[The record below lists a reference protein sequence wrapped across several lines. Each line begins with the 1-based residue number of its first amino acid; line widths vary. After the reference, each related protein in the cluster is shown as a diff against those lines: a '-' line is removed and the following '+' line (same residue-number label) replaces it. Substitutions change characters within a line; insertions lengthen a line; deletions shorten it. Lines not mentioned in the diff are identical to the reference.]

1 MRLAPV
7 AVAAVLGMAGVASAN
22 GRAPLTNGIAFRP
35 GDAHSIYVR
44 STFGLLVSHD
54 DGCSFRWVC
63 EQAVG
68 YGGEFDPKYA
78 IAADGTIFATTF
90 KGLRVSRDGGCTWST
105 ATDEIWVDA
114 IDIGPTGEVWFATAE
129 TARASDVYRSRD
141 NGVTF
146 ERRGMLSPNIW
157 WKSVKVART
166 NPSRVYV
173 TGYQVAGPPLDDGGL
188 QHPQAHFFRSD
199 DSGDTWTEEPLAG
212 VQYNATPIVLV
223 RALDPDNPDVVLMS
237 SLGANGAGDRLYRSS
252 DAGATFAEVL
262 VTDEGIR
269 DVVFH
274 GGKVIVATLTKGT
287 FESGDNGKTFAPIA
301 NAPQL
306 GCLGTHEGAL
316 VGCAANWQPD
326 FMAVT
331 RAPETS
337 GWQRVFRFV
346 ELAGPLSCPA
356 GTTAADKC
364 DPQWPALR
372 DQFAATG
379 PSTCNGPI
387 ATDAPVAEEPPKD
400 RGGCCDANTDPRA
413 GLVLG
418 GLVAAL
424 VMSRRRRSGSAA

>member
-1 MRLAPV
+1 MRLA
-7 AVAAVLGMAGVASAN
+7 ASAMIAALALAAGTGAARAN

-44 STFGLLVSHD
+44 ATFGLLVSHD

-63 EQAVG
+63 EQAIG

-105 ATDEIWVDA
+105 ATAEIWVDA
-114 IDIGPTGEVWFATAE
+114 IDIGPTGDVWIASAE

-141 NGVTF
+141 NGMTF
-146 ERRGMLSPNIW
+146 DHRGMHSPNIW

-166 NPSRVYV
+166 DANRVYV

-188 QHPQAHFFRSD
+188 QQPQAHFLRSD
-199 DSGDTWTEEPLAG
+199 DGGDTWTEEPLTG
-212 VQYNATPIVLV
+212 VAFNATPIVLV
-223 RALDPDNPDVVLMS
+223 RAVDPANADVLLMS

-252 DAGATFAEVL
+252 DGGVTFTEVL
-262 VTDEGIR
+262 VTQENIR

-274 GGKVIVATLTKGT
+274 KGKVIVATLTKGS
-287 FESGDNGKTFAPIA
+287 FESIDGGQTFTQITG
-301 NAPQL
+301 APQL
-306 GCLGTHEGAL
+306 GCLGEQGDNL
-316 VGCAANWQPD
+316 VGCGANWQPD

-331 RAPETS
+331 RAPDTA

-346 ELAGPLSCPA
+346 ELAGPVSCPA
-356 GTTAADKC
+356 GTTVAEKC
-364 DPQWPALR
+364 DPLWPALR

-379 PSTCNGPI
+379 PTCNAPPPDGPP
-387 ATDAPVAEEPPKD
+387 AVEPKD
-400 RGGCCDANTDPRA
+400 PGGCCDSGADPRA
-413 GLVLG
+413 ALALG
-418 GLVAAL
+418 GLVLAFVIL
-424 VMSRRRRSGSAA
+424 RRPRRR